1 LGASANL
8 GNFVTR
14 KKGKWTYNS
23 TGLIQGFLLSSCLKD
38 IIYTVYC
45 MCHVKFTVSADNIY
59 CTFLLFIENNHFKS
73 WQSIYYLR
81 NRKHVLCFYQVIET
95 QAKVW
100 ENEKCC
106 G

>member
-1 LGASANL
+1 
-8 GNFVTR
+8 
-14 KKGKWTYNS
+14 
-23 TGLIQGFLLSSCLKD
+23 
-38 IIYTVYC
+38 
-45 MCHVKFTVSADNIY
+45 MCHVKFTVGADNIY
-59 CTFLLFIENNHFKS
+59 CCTFLLFIENNHFKS